1 MRNNNSN
8 QKPEKNQIHFPRI
21 PKAEDM
27 AATAASDPLTRR
39 SFFGRLSAS
48 TAVAVAAG
56 VGLPSLLESDEA
68 KAADNGD
75 PCGKQQAAATKK
87 VSTTFMTAFKKEFL
101 SKANPWPA
109 AGQPTAS
116 VIADFGMFMDVLLK
130 ADLLLQA
137 PVPDNSGSL
146 LDRLA
151 KFLIA
156 QNWPM
161 SSPIPKK
168 WQGIAPTIRLIEVS
182 VIADHLLEAINDR
195 PGSGGGGP
203 QWPPH

>member
-1 MRNNNSN
+1 MRNNNTN
-8 QKPEKNQIHFPRI
+8 QKPEDNQGHFPRI
-21 PKAEDM
+21 PNAEDM
-27 AATAASDPLTRR
+27 ANTAASNPLTRR
-39 SFFGRLSAS
+39 SFFGHLSAS
-48 TAVAVAAG
+48 TAVAAATS
-56 VGLPSLLESDEA
+56 VGLPSLLVSERA
-68 KAADNGD
+68 KADQADNLAVIS
-75 PCGKQQAAATKK
+75 KLR
-87 VSTTFMTAFKKEFL
+87 TTFMSAFKTEFL

-109 AGQPTAS
+109 PAQPSAS

-146 LDRLA
+146 RDRLA

-161 SSPIPKK
+161 SAPIPNP
-168 WQGIAPTIRLIEVS
+168 WQGIVPTVRLIEVS

>member
-1 MRNNNSN
+1 MRSNNSN
-8 QKPEKNQIHFPRI
+8 FPRI

-27 AATAASDPLTRR
+27 AATAASNPLTRR

-48 TAVAVAAG
+48 TAVAVATG
-56 VGLPSLLESDEA
+56 VGLPSLLESEEA
-68 KAADNGD
+68 KAA
-75 PCGKQQAAATKK
+75 PTKK
-87 VSTTFMTAFKKEFL
+87 VSTTFMSAFKKEFL

-109 AGQPTAS
+109 PGQPTAS

-156 QNWPM
+156 QKWPA

-168 WQGIAPTIRLIEVS
+168 WQGIKTTIRLIEVS
-182 VIADHLLEAINDR
+182 VIADHLLEAINDW
-195 PGSGGGGP
+195 PGSGGGGTL
-203 QWPPH
+203 WPPH

>member
-1 MRNNNSN
+1 MRNKNTN
-8 QKPEKNQIHFPRI
+8 QKREKNQGDFPLI
-21 PKAEDM
+21 PKPEDM
-27 AATAASDPLTRR
+27 AATAASNPLTRR

-68 KAADNGD
+68 KAA
-75 PCGKQQAAATKK
+75 ATKK
-87 VSTTFMTAFKKEFL
+87 VTTKFMSAFKAEFL

-109 AGQPTAS
+109 PGQPTAG

-156 QNWPM
+156 QQWPA

-168 WQGIAPTIRLIEVS
+168 WQNIKTTVRLIEVS
-182 VIADHLLEAINDR
+182 VIADHLLEAINAW
-195 PGSGGGGP
+195 PGSGGSGSL
-203 QWPPH
+203 WPPH